1 MTTTMTTS
9 ATSATSEKTWAPPAS
24 FAADL
29 LDRYGLTCPPLWG
42 TPRNPAF
49 PSLGPK
55 LWKVMERLGAPPMPW
70 QKYVSDVALEI
81 NPATGLFV
89 HREVGLSVSR
99 QQGKTELTLAAQ
111 VHRALAWPRQR
122 IVYAA
127 QTRGMARERWEDEF
141 WEKIAASPIAPRA
154 RIRKSNGN
162 EAILWP
168 KTRSRMGITANTE
181 KAGHGPPLD
190 LGFIDEAFAHEDD
203 RLEQAFSPA
212 MLTRPMA
219 QLWWAS
225 AGGTEKSVWLNGKR
239 AKGRELIE
247 ALWAALEEDPA
258 APRPRSAYFEWFAP
272 DTMARDDPATW
283 YATLP
288 ALGHTV
294 TEDTIR
300 AELEKMKAAEFDRAY
315 LNRTRKST
323 PPDDPNIPKG
333 EWPGLAEASSMPA
346 AVELALAVD
355 VSQDRKHASI
365 GAAIKRPDG
374 RVHLELID
382 RRAGT
387 AWVVP
392 AVVRLAAL
400 WQPLVVAVSGSG
412 TPAGSLVDDLV
423 TAGITAPKKNKKGDP
438 VPHRGHLVV
447 VRGGDMTEACGQ
459 LADALRQDTVRHI
472 DQAPLTA
479 AVNGGRTRRI
489 GDAWV
494 IDRTASLVDVAPL
507 VAVTEAR
514 WALLT
519 KGPAVLE
526 DYDIADSF
534 G

>member
-1 MTTTMTTS
+1 MTTMTTS
-9 ATSATSEKTWAPPAS
+9 ATSEPSETWAPPPE

-29 LDRYGLTCPPLWG
+29 LDRYGLTCPPRWG
-42 TPRNPAF
+42 TPRNAAF

-55 LWKVMERLGAPPMPW
+55 LWKVMAALGAPPMPW
-70 QKYVSDVALEI
+70 QKYVTDVALEI
-81 NPATGLFV
+81 DPSTGLFV

-99 QQGKTELTLAAQ
+99 QQGKTELTLGAQ
-111 VHRALAWPRQR
+111 VHRALAFPRQN
-122 IVYAA
+122 IIYAA
-127 QTRGMARERWEDEF
+127 QTRGMARQRWEDEF
-141 WEKIAASPIAPRA
+141 WEKISGSPLAKRA

-162 EAILWP
+162 EAILWGA
-168 KTRSRMGITANTE
+168 TRSRMGITANTE

-212 MLTRPMA
+212 MLTRAMA

-225 AGGTEKSVWLNGKR
+225 AGGTEKSLWLNKKR
-239 AKGRELIE
+239 AKGREVIE
-247 ALWAALEEDPA
+247 ALWAALADDEA
-258 APRPRSAYFEWFAP
+258 AVRPRAAYFEWFAP
-272 DTMARDDPATW
+272 DDLARDDPATW

-288 ALGHTV
+288 ALGFTV

-300 AELEKMKAAEFDRAY
+300 AELEKLDPAEFDRAY
-315 LNRTRKST
+315 LNRTRTAT
-323 PPDDPNIPKG
+323 PPSDPNIPKA
-333 EWPGLAEASSMPA
+333 EWPGLGDASSRPA
-346 AVELALAVD
+346 AEELALAVD

-365 GAAIKRPDG
+365 GVAIKRTDG

-392 AVVRLAAL
+392 ALSRLAAL
-400 WQPLVVAVSGSG
+400 WRPLVVAISGAG

-423 TAGITAPKKNKKGDP
+423 AAGITVPEKKDQ
-438 VPHRGHLVV
+438 PHRGHLVV
-447 VRGGDMTEACGQ
+447 LRGGDMTEACGQ

-472 DQAPLTA
+472 EQAPLTA
-479 AVNGGRTRRI
+479 AVNGGRTRRV

-514 WALLT
+514 WALLA
-519 KGPAVLE
+519 KGPAVLD
-526 DYDIADSF
+526 DYDVLSSI